1 MVYCYGLEEKL
12 LYFISSMVTE
22 YGFFNLTDKKNYPN
36 IVEKKRMIKFY
47 FLKSIIENDEGGK
60 NILFCTKKDI
70 CAINPLTC

>member
-36 IVEKKRMIKFY
+36 IVEKKKMIKVDFV
-47 FLKSIIENDEGGK
+47 KSIIEKDECRK
-60 NILFCTKKDI
+60 IFYSAQRKIFVPSTH
-70 CAINPLTC
+70 